1 MRALQAL
8 TFAALAFPLAPSLLG
23 AQAVH
28 GVVTLES
35 AGTPVSG
42 ALVALI
48 DRHGATVH
56 QTTSLD
62 NGRYSLRSSGPGWY
76 RIRVLRIGFQ
86 SFLSDS
92 LHLQGQ
98 ARRRFD
104 LQVPNAVVMLP
115 PIEVAGAPECRRGT
129 GDAAAAVLWEEVRKA
144 VALTAHTFDL
154 ARHRFVVE
162 QFDRETAPTGR
173 VVRESQSR
181 TTMQGSWPIQAAPP
195 ETLSA
200 AGYVVPASRQFA
212 DLLYYGP
219 DATTLFSPSFIN
231 DHCLWSSSADR
242 TSDLVLHF
250 KPVPSRRVADIRGAL
265 SLDRRTLKLR
275 SLTFEFVQ
283 VPDWIPRGSA
293 GGKLAFAHTPTG
305 EWYIASWSMRV
316 PIPRT
321 SPASTTVVLH
331 GYREQGG
338 KVVRVQDLRRAR
350 T

>member
-1 MRALQAL
+1 MRALLALVLTAL
-8 TFAALAFPLAPSLLG
+8 TATFLQ
-23 AQAVH
+23 AQSVH
-28 GVVTLES
+28 GVVVL
-35 AGTPVSG
+35 AGTGAPVSG

-92 LHLQGQ
+92 LQLEG
-98 ARRRFD
+98 RGSRRFD
-104 LQVPNAVVMLP
+104 LQVPDAVVTLP
-115 PIEVAGAPECRRGT
+115 PIEVAGISECRQGT

-144 VALTAHTFDL
+144 VTLTTLTFNVS
-154 ARHRFVVE
+154 RYSFSVE

-181 TTMQGSWPIQAAPP
+181 TTMRGEWPIQAAPP

-200 AGYVVPASRQFA
+200 AGYVQSASRQFA
-212 DLLYYGP
+212 DLIYYGP

-231 DHCLWSSSADR
+231 DHCLWSS
-242 TSDLVLHF
+242 TSDNSNEYVLHF
-250 KPVPSRRVADIRGAL
+250 RPVPSRRVAEIRGAL
-265 SLDRRTLKLR
+265 HLDRRTLKLR
-275 SLTFEFVQ
+275 MLTFEFVH
-283 VPDWIPRGSA
+283 VPDWIPKGSA

-321 SPASTTVVLH
+321 SKASTKVALH
-331 GYREQGG
+331 GYRERGG
-338 KVVRVQDLRRAR
+338 RVVRVQDVRRAR